1 MSIHPHC
8 WRVAATALLVLLS
21 ALCATPVQASVVV
34 TGTRV
39 IYPSGAREVTVR
51 LTNQDRFPNAVQ
63 AWIDVD
69 DPESSPA
76 DAEAPFVVT
85 PAISRLAPN
94 SGQQLRI
101 MFTGAALPQDRES
114 LFHLNVLQIPPMN
127 ASTADRNQVLL
138 LMRNRLKLFYR
149 PKDIAGGPEQ
159 LAERLQFTLVPSGQ
173 QWHVRVD
180 NPTGFHASF
189 GAATLRIGGQQWTLK
204 AAMVAPKSSTHWLPQ
219 SSSPLP
225 AGELVLEARLI
236 NDYGARLDI
245 RHVLPR

>member
-1 MSIHPHC
+1 MSILTRC
-8 WRVAATALLVLLS
+8 WRVAATASLVVLPS
-21 ALCATPVQASVVV
+21 LCAPSAQASVVV

-39 IYPSGAREVTVR
+39 IYPADAREVTVR
-51 LTNQDRFPNAVQ
+51 LTNQDNFPNAVQ

-69 DPESSPA
+69 DPASTPA
-76 DAEAPFVVT
+76 DADAPFVVN
-85 PAISRLAPN
+85 PAISRLAPG
-94 SGQQLRI
+94 SGQRLRI

-127 ASTADRNQVLL
+127 ASTADRNQMLL

-149 PKDIAGGPEQ
+149 PQGMAGSPEQ
-159 LAERLQFTLVPSGQ
+159 LAERLQFVLVPSGQ

-189 GAATLRIGGQQWTLK
+189 GGATLRIGEQQWTLK
-204 AAMVAPKSSTHWLPQ
+204 AAMVAPKSSAQWVPQ
-219 SSSPLP
+219 SPSALP
-225 AGELVLEARLI
+225 GGEPVLQAQLI
-236 NDYGARLDI
+236 NDYGARLDL

>member
-1 MSIHPHC
+1 MSILQRCP
-8 WRVAATALLVLLS
+8 RVAATALLAVLAS
-21 ALCATPVQASVVV
+21 LCATSVQASVVV

-39 IYPSGAREVTVR
+39 IYPSDAREVTVR

-63 AWIDVD
+63 AWIDID
-69 DPESSPA
+69 DPASSPVDA
-76 DAEAPFVVT
+76 DAPFVVN

-127 ASTADRNQVLL
+127 AGTADRNQVLL

-149 PKDIAGGPEQ
+149 PRDIGGPEQ
-159 LAERLQFTLVPSGQ
+159 LAERLQFTLVPSGE

-189 GAATLRIGGQQWTLK
+189 GGATLSIGGQQWTLK
-204 AAMVAPKSSTHWLPQ
+204 AAMVAPKSSMQWLPQ
-219 SSSPLP
+219 SPSALP
-225 AGELVLEARLI
+225 GGEPVLQAQLI
-236 NDYGARLDI
+236 NDYGARLDL
-245 RHVLPR
+245 RHVLAR